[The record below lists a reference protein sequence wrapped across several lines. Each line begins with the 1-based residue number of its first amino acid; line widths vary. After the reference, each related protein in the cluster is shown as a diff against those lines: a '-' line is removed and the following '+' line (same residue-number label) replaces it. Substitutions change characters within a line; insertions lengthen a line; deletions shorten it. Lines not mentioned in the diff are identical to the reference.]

1 MWGNLLFAW
10 GGLSGKI
17 ETTMPNTQ
25 ENDTAEAIRLVAE
38 EIADQLQETDPPARE
53 QLRRVIELMGIET
66 AYDYLQKTLAAEA
79 QGGILTHDGQRRRT
93 PGGAFFFIARGQMPP
108 HLRYRIWSRDRNRR
122 PDNSANAPAPPE
134 KRPGQPR
141 AGRPSRPQKPGKPI
155 QPILPWEERE
165 RLAAPALAEKG
176 AATTVKIT
184 LVGRPGKV
192 IERPDAVILTL
203 TGPKPP
209 ALPKGLPVLPET
221 AVTVFLVYVAR
232 KQWDKVAPS
241 LQNPEDRVIIEGYP
255 FMDAK
260 LGVIGV
266 LTQSATT
273 VLLQRASRPTPPPT
287 A

>member
-1 MWGNLLFAW
+1 
-10 GGLSGKI
+10 
-17 ETTMPNTQ
+17 MPNR
-25 ENDTAEAIRLVAE
+25 NDNTEAIRQAAE
-38 EIADQLQETDPPARE
+38 DIADQLQETHLPARV
-53 QLRRVIELMGIET
+53 QIRRVVELVGLET
-66 AYDYLQKTLAAEA
+66 AHDYLQKTLVAEA
-79 QGGILTHDGQRRRT
+79 EGGILTHDGQRRRT
-93 PGGAFFFIARGQMPP
+93 PGGAFFYIARGQMPL
-108 HLRYRIWSRDRNRR
+108 HLRRRLWSRDRYKQPAPENDENQEKGSRQ
-122 PDNSANAPAPPE
+122 PPAPA
-134 KRPGQPR
+134 R
-141 AGRPSRPQKPGKPI
+141 AKKPAKPTKPAP
-155 QPILPWEERE
+155 PILPWEERE

-232 KQWDKVAPS
+232 KQWLKVAPS
-241 LQNPEDRVIIEGYP
+241 LQDPEDKLIIEGYP

-266 LTQSATT
+266 LTQSAST
-273 VLLQRASRPTPPPT
+273 VALQRASRPTPPPT